1 MQQEWQAWNKLV
13 SKNEKGL
20 TLSLWAEPRSKTCG
34 QTRGQNQS
42 FTKVCVLYIAFI
54 IHTPPPMSYQFQP
67 PSSRQRPGPLIS
79 SGGYYGWVG
88 TLGSTCS
95 QSIDLD
101 TWPSSTP
108 GIYWMGW
115 CKMRINTMTDYQLD
129 PWLCRTHQWHNSIF
143 VSAINFAHLL
153 IWLLCFPKHHAVVD
167 PGLAG
172 LVQIMWHP

>member
-20 TLSLWAEPRSKTCG
+20 TLSLWAEPRSKTM
-34 QTRGQNQS
+34 RS
-42 FTKVCVLYIAFI
+42 DKRPKPKLYKSVCYTLLSSY
-54 IHTPPPMSYQFQP
+54 TPLPPCQFQP